1 MGVRVMED
9 DWLVQAARR
18 ALWLEDDMS
27 LAKADRLGFV
37 RRRVSREEKSR
48 IVAECQKPGFA

>member
-1 MGVRVMED
+1 MED

-37 RRRVSREEKSR
+37 RRRVSSEEKSR